1 MVSQEDVMVDVEGLI
16 RRLVLAGVPLMTIGC
31 FHSSCDE
38 PSPAVSRYAEVAN
51 PATVMDAGISRVT
64 AASYQACADRLDCL
78 PLCREVFSPAGY
90 YVDSCA
96 RVATDGFLS
105 ADDRIAIEAEV
116 VELCEGRRPEGQGA
130 PAHPR
135 HAGSAIGAYLA
146 RAAYLEG
153 VSVPAFLRLG
163 AELSAHGAPRPLID
177 AAARAAR
184 DEVRH
189 HRMMTALARRFGA
202 EPAELPRDLPEHV
215 RPLEAIAIEN
225 AIEGC
230 LRETVGALVA
240 DRQAAFAVDPA
251 IRAASRAIA
260 RDEAGH
266 AALAFA
272 VDRWVRG
279 ELSPTAVQLLD
290 AQLAAAATR
299 LAREAAA
306 AGKPVPAELTGKA
319 GLPSRTSFREIVAGV
334 TRTLGSAFA

>member
-1 MVSQEDVMVDVEGLI
+1 MVDVEGLI

-31 FHSSCDE
+31 SQSSCPDE
-38 PSPAVSRYAEVAN
+38 PGPTVSRYAEVAN
-51 PATVMDAGISRVT
+51 PATVVDAGISRVT

-78 PLCREVFSPAGY
+78 TLCREVFSSGGY
-90 YVDSCA
+90 YVDSCG

-105 ADDRIAIEAEV
+105 ADDRIALEAEV
-116 VELCEGRRPEGQGA
+116 IELCEGRRPEGQGA

-135 HAGSAIGAYLA
+135 HAGSAMGRLAGPRISRAY
-146 RAAYLEG
+146 RSQPSS
-153 VSVPAFLRLG
+153 VSVPSYPRTARL
-163 AELSAHGAPRPLID
+163 EDRLID

-184 DEVRH
+184 DEVPTPSHDDR
-189 HRMMTALARRFGA
+189 AGAPLGA

-215 RPLEAIAIEN
+215 RPTEAIAIEN

-240 DRQAAFAVDPA
+240 NGQAAFAVNPA

-272 VDRWVRG
+272 VNRWVRG
-279 ELSPTAVQLLD
+279 ELSADGGPAPGHAARRRRHEPRPRCGSRRKTRPPGGADRGGGGFRLGRRF
-290 AQLAAAATR
+290 AQSSPAYPER
-299 LAREAAA
+299 WEA
-306 AGKPVPAELTGKA
+306 
-319 GLPSRTSFREIVAGV
+319 PSA
-334 TRTLGSAFA
+334 